1 MNHLVLSTFLAIGS
15 PDGYTMPDDQAARYA
30 AKAFYKHMEWDR
42 HVNRLEKR
50 YLSKDLKKYGG
61 YVILVTRVATEQR
74 VSYTWRF

>member
-1 MNHLVLSTFLAIGS
+1 MNNIVLATYLAIGS
-15 PDGYTMPDDQAARYA
+15 PNGVTMPDDQAPRYA
-30 AKAFYKHMEWDR
+30 AKALYKHLEWDQ

-61 YVILVTRVATEQR
+61 YVILVTRVATERR